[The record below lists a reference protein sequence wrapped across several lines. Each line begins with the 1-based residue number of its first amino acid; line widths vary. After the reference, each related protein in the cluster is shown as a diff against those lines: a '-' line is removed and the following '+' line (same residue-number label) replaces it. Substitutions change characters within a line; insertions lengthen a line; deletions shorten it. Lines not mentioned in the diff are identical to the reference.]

1 MDSYW
6 FHFIMGPL
14 VGAFIGWL
22 TNGIAIKMLFRPLT
36 PKYIGRWRVPFTP
49 GIIPKERDRIAR
61 SVGAVAESLVD
72 EVALSRTLLSEAMIQ
87 RVRDA
92 VSGFIAAQS
101 SNHDTLRSVI
111 LRYADPGSV
120 ERFSDFTRAQIA
132 DLVYERVSDSAFCR
146 GVTDSLIDHI
156 QERMRQ
162 SGVVGRALAAAGD
175 LTRGAIAKAVT
186 VSVTPILRSSSRD
199 IVYRVAGSE
208 LDSFLDTPVSVLVAR
223 IGSSPDAIAE
233 KAVGLYERAVKSKL
247 PVALR
252 EINIAGVVERSI
264 SEMDISQVEQLLLSV
279 MDKELKAIV
288 RLGAVLGFLMGLLNS
303 FF

>member
-1 MDSYW
+1 
-6 FHFIMGPL
+6 MGPL

-22 TNGIAIKMLFRPLT
+22 TNGIAIKMLFRPLA
-36 PKYIGRWRVPFTP
+36 PKYIGRWRIPFTP

-72 EVALSRTLLSEAMIQ
+72 EVALRRTLLSAEMIQ
-87 RVRDA
+87 RVRDT
-92 VSGFIAAQS
+92 VRGFIITQSDNHAA
-101 SNHDTLRSVI
+101 LRSVI
-111 LRYADPGSV
+111 LRYAGPASV
-120 ERFSDFTRAQIA
+120 DRFSEFTRSQIA
-132 DLVYERVSDSAFCR
+132 DMVYERVSDSAFCR
-146 GVTDSLIDHI
+146 GVTDSMIDHI

-186 VSVTPILRSSSRD
+186 LSVTPILRSSSRD
-199 IVYRVAGSE
+199 IVYRVAGNE
-208 LDSFLDTPVSVLVAR
+208 LDSLLDSPVSALVAR
-223 IGSSPDAIAE
+223 VGSSPEAIAD
-233 KAVGLYERAVKSKL
+233 KAVGLYERAVLSKL
-247 PVALR
+247 PVVLR

-264 SEMDISQVEQLLLSV
+264 SEMDIAQVEQLLLSV

>member
-1 MDSYW
+1 
-6 FHFIMGPL
+6 MGPL

-36 PKYIGRWRVPFTP
+36 PKYIGRWRIPFTP

-72 EVALSRTLLSEAMIQ
+72 EVALRRTLLSAEMIQ
-87 RVRDA
+87 RVRDT
-92 VSGFIAAQS
+92 VRGFIITQS
-101 SNHDTLRSVI
+101 DNHATLRSVI
-111 LRYADPGSV
+111 LRYAGPGSV
-120 ERFSDFTRAQIA
+120 DRFSEFTRSQIA
-132 DLVYERVSDSAFCR
+132 DMVYERVSDSAFCR
-146 GVTDSLIDHI
+146 GVTDSMIDHI

-186 VSVTPILRSSSRD
+186 LSVTPILRSSSRD
-199 IVYRVAGSE
+199 IVYRVAGNE
-208 LDSFLDTPVSVLVAR
+208 LDSLLDSPVSALVAR
-223 IGSSPDAIAE
+223 VGSSPEAIAD
-233 KAVGLYERAVKSKL
+233 KAVGLYERAVLSKL
-247 PVALR
+247 PVVLR

-264 SEMDISQVEQLLLSV
+264 SEMDIAQVEQLLLSV

>member
-1 MDSYW
+1 MDISW

-36 PKYIGRWRVPFTP
+36 PKYIGRWRIPFTP

-72 EVALSRTLLSEAMIQ
+72 EVALRRTLLSAEMIQ
-87 RVRDA
+87 RVRDT
-92 VSGFIAAQS
+92 VRGFIITQS
-101 SNHDTLRSVI
+101 DNHATLRSVI
-111 LRYADPGSV
+111 LRYAGPGSV
-120 ERFSDFTRAQIA
+120 DRFSEFTRSQIA
-132 DLVYERVSDSAFCR
+132 DMVYERVSDSAFCR
-146 GVTDSLIDHI
+146 GVTDSMIDHI

-186 VSVTPILRSSSRD
+186 LSVTPILRSSSRD
-199 IVYRVAGSE
+199 IVYRVAGNE
-208 LDSFLDTPVSVLVAR
+208 LDSLLDSPVSALVAR
-223 IGSSPDAIAE
+223 VGSSPEAIAD
-233 KAVGLYERAVKSKL
+233 KAVGLYERAVLSKL
-247 PVALR
+247 PVVLR

-264 SEMDISQVEQLLLSV
+264 SEMDIAQVEQLLLSV